1 MIKKLFTTI
10 LLSTVTIMALESGNT
25 IPEKLQEKLN
35 MKADKV
41 YILDFFASWCK
52 SCKQELPL
60 ISNVYN
66 NKIAEVIGIN
76 TNSQKEDGEKFV
88 ADLAL
93 PFPIIYD
100 QNKSLVESFEPLG
113 FPALYFVKNN
123 KIIEVVFGAVD
134 EIDKKIEEE
143 IKEIK

>member
-10 LLSTVTIMALESGNT
+10 LLSTVTIMALESGDT
-25 IPEKLQEKLN
+25 IPEKLQERLN

-52 SCKQELPL
+52 SCKEELPL
-60 ISNVYN
+60 ISNVY
-66 NKIAEVIGIN
+66 KKRIVEVIGIN
-76 TNSQKEDGEKFV
+76 TDSQKEEGEKFV

-93 PFPIIYD
+93 PFPVIYD
-100 QNKSLVESFEPLG
+100 QNRSLVEKFEPLG

-123 KIIEVVFGAVD
+123 KIIEVVFVAVD

-143 IKEIK
+143 LKEI